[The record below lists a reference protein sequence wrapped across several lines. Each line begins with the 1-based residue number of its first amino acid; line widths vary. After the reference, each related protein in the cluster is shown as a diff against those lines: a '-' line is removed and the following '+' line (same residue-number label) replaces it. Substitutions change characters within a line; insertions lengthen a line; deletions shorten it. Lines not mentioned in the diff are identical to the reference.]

1 MTLKQSYDI
10 LKKHQHWR
18 RCNNEECECEPT
30 NPNELGMAID
40 FLLKYVA
47 QDLENDL

>member
-1 MTLKQSYDI
+1 MTLKQAYDI

-18 RCNNEECECEPT
+18 RCNNESCKCEPT
-30 NPNELGMAID
+30 NSSELSMAID
-40 FLLKYVA
+40 YFLKYVQ